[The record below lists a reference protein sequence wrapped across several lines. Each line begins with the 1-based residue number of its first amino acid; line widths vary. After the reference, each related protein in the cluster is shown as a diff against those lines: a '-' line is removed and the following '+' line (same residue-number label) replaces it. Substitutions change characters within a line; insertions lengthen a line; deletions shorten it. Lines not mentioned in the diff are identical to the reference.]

1 MHLKNIVGAVKLFLL
16 ILTLAFIVYKL
27 FYTYQVNNLWQQFT
41 TKQKHPDYYLLLMVL
56 ILMPANWG
64 LETIKWQ
71 QLINFYEPV
80 SFTGAAKSIL
90 SGVALSIIT
99 PNQLG
104 DFAGRVIHLKKFNKI
119 KGSLVAVVGHTAQ
132 LLITIF
138 WGITGAVVIMHH
150 KQLINPVIYQ
160 YNTLIAIILLLLFFV
175 FYLVIPDLFKRINKL
190 KFLKPV
196 AGYSA
201 IFESFNKPTLSVIF
215 SVSFLRYL
223 VFMAQYYFLLLFFGI
238 DIGIENG
245 VAVISVIFSAQSIVP
260 SFIFLDIGLRG
271 ASAIWFLEMYS
282 SNTIAIL
289 LSAYT
294 LWIINMML
302 PAIAGLVVIYKTKFS
317 TEK

>member
-1 MHLKNIVGAVKLFLL
+1 M
-16 ILTLAFIVYKL
+16 
-27 FYTYQVNNLWQQFT
+27 
-41 TKQKHPDYYLLLMVL
+41 
-56 ILMPANWG
+56 
-64 LETIKWQ
+64 ETIKWQ

-138 WGITGAVVIMHH
+138 WSITGAVVIMHH

-238 DIGIENG
+238 
-245 VAVISVIFSAQSIVP
+245 A
-260 SFIFLDIGLRG
+260 
-271 ASAIWFLEMYS
+271 
-282 SNTIAIL
+282 
-289 LSAYT
+289 
-294 LWIINMML
+294 
-302 PAIAGLVVIYKTKFS
+302 
-317 TEK
+317 